1 MLVYKDK
8 TSKLKIK
15 KLIMMDEE
23 YTNVETELN
32 AETLKKAIEND
43 EVIEI
48 FVDNKSIFLRST
60 YIMSYEL

>member
-48 FVDNKSIFLRST
+48 IVDNKSIFLRST

>member
-32 AETLKKAIEND
+32 AETFKKAIEND

-48 FVDNKSIFLRST
+48 FVNNKSIFLRST